1 MSDIRIGISGW
12 RYAPWRKDFYPSGL
26 RQDDEL
32 AFASRA
38 VNSIE
43 INGSFYALQTPERY
57 RQWRDETPEDFVFS
71 VKAPRYITH
80 VRRLKDID
88 EAMANFFA
96 SGLLLLGDKLGPILW
111 QFPPNLKFDEA
122 RFSHFLEHLPRDRK
136 AARDCARH
144 CSERLE
150 DNGGLAIKGNAPLRH
165 AIEIRHESFLCEAF
179 ITLLRKHKVA
189 LVVADSA
196 GKWPCVEDIT
206 ADFVYLRLH
215 GDVELYSS
223 GYTARALR
231 HWRLRIQAW
240 SRGEQP
246 ADAHCVLG
254 KPPRK
259 RMSRDVYCYF
269 DNDQKVHA
277 PFDARRLL
285 SKLGLDGEL
294 VTEPGVET
302 EVPL

>member
-111 QFPPNLKFDEA
+111 QFPPNLKYDEA
-122 RFSHFLEHLPRDRK
+122 RFNHFATRPQ
-136 AARDCARH
+136 
-144 CSERLE
+144 S
-150 DNGGLAIKGNAPLRH
+150 
-165 AIEIRHESFLCEAF
+165 
-179 ITLLRKHKVA
+179 
-189 LVVADSA
+189 
-196 GKWPCVEDIT
+196 
-206 ADFVYLRLH
+206 
-215 GDVELYSS
+215 
-223 GYTARALR
+223 RA
-231 HWRLRIQAW
+231 RLRTALQRTPRRQRRPGHQRQCTAA
-240 SRGEQP
+240 SRHR
-246 ADAHCVLG
+246 D
-254 KPPRK
+254 PP
-259 RMSRDVYCYF
+259 
-269 DNDQKVHA
+269 
-277 PFDARRLL
+277 
-285 SKLGLDGEL
+285 
-294 VTEPGVET
+294 
-302 EVPL
+302 